1 MKAIFVEKNLKF
13 VISTKLYSKLQARLQ
28 HNCNLVVAYLALV
41 ASSCCLFNTVQLQ
54 LEHLTSCNQ
63 GALCTATQLQLAS
76 THLQPSW

>member
-41 ASSCCLFNTVQLQ
+41 ARSYNLM
-54 LEHLTSCNQ
+54 
-63 GALCTATQLQLAS
+63 
-76 THLQPSW
+76 